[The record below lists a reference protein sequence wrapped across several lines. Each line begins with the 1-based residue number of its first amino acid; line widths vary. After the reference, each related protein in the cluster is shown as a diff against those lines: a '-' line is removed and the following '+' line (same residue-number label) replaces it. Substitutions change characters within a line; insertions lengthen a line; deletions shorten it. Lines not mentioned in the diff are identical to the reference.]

1 MNNDELLKV
10 SSAAD
15 MIVCGYA
22 FTKTEDSN
30 IRVLDLKEPHHA
42 LFMSQQGEV
51 FETTMD
57 DVELSIV
64 EGYWDKNRKYME
76 ESEFIKDNY
85 KEMYLC
91 WAKMSPNGFYNG

>member
-10 SSAAD
+10 SSDAD

-42 LFMSQQGEV
+42 LLMSPQGEIL
-51 FETTMD
+51 ETTMN

-64 EGYWDKNRKYME
+64 EGYWDKNQKYVE
-76 ESEFIKDNY
+76 GSY
-85 KEMYLC
+85 
-91 WAKMSPNGFYNG
+91 A

>member
-1 MNNDELLKV
+1 MNSEELLKV

-22 FTKTEDSN
+22 FTKTENSN

-42 LFMSQQGEV
+42 LLMSPQGEV
-51 FETTMD
+51 FETSMD

-64 EGYWDKNRKYME
+64 EGYWKKNQKYME
-76 ESEFIKDNY
+76 EPYAF
-85 KEMYLC
+85 
-91 WAKMSPNGFYNG
+91 A

>member
-30 IRVLDLKEPHHA
+30 IRVLELKEPHHA
-42 LFMSQQGEV
+42 LLMSQQGEV

-76 ESEFIKDNY
+76 ESY
-85 KEMYLC
+85 
-91 WAKMSPNGFYNG
+91 A

>member
-10 SSAAD
+10 SSDAD

-30 IRVLDLKEPHHA
+30 IRVLDLQEPHHA
-42 LFMSQQGEV
+42 LLMSPQGEIL
-51 FETTMD
+51 ETTMN

-64 EGYWDKNRKYME
+64 EGYWDKNRKYVE
-76 ESEFIKDNY
+76 GSY
-85 KEMYLC
+85 
-91 WAKMSPNGFYNG
+91 A

>member
-10 SSAAD
+10 SSDAD

-30 IRVLDLKEPHHA
+30 IRVLDLKKPHHA
-42 LFMSQQGEV
+42 LLMSPQGEIL
-51 FETTMD
+51 ETTMN

-64 EGYWDKNRKYME
+64 EGYWDKNRKYVE
-76 ESEFIKDNY
+76 GSY
-85 KEMYLC
+85 
-91 WAKMSPNGFYNG
+91 A